1 MPVLVLVKH
10 SLPEIEPAVP
20 SREWHLS
27 EEGRARSRI
36 LAEKL
41 DQYDLD
47 VIVSSN
53 EPKAIE
59 TAGISARRLNVPVE
73 VIKGL
78 HEHERSNVGF
88 LEKERFEPSI
98 ARFFSRPTEL
108 VFGEETADAA
118 YDRFSKAVHGLSDRF
133 MQANVALVTHGTV
146 LSLFVS
152 RTSALEPFS
161 TWKRLGL
168 PSFIVLSRPGFGLVE
183 TCWSVADTGPRAV
196 E

>member
-10 SLPEIEPAVP
+10 SLPEIDPAVP
-20 SREWHLS
+20 SREWRLS
-27 EEGRARSRI
+27 EVGRVRSRI
-36 LAEKL
+36 LAEQL

-47 VIVSSN
+47 EVISSN

-59 TAGISARRLNVPVE
+59 TAEILASVLDIPVE
-73 VIKGL
+73 VIEGL

-88 LEKERFEPSI
+88 LEKERFEQSI
-98 ARFFSRPTEL
+98 VRFFSRPAEL
-108 VFGEETADAA
+108 VFGEETAEAA
-118 YDRFSKAVHGLSDRF
+118 FDRFSKAVHVLADRF

-152 RTSALEPFS
+152 RTSGLEPFA

-183 TCWSVADTGPRAV
+183 TCWSVADTEPRAV

>member
-10 SLPEIEPAVP
+10 SLPEIDPAVP
-20 SREWHLS
+20 SREWRLS
-27 EEGRARSRI
+27 EDGRARSRI

-47 VIVSSN
+47 EVISSN

-59 TAGISARRLNVPVE
+59 TAEILASVLDIPVE

-88 LEKERFEPSI
+88 LEKECFEQSI
-98 ARFFSRPTEL
+98 ARFFARPAEL

-133 MQANVALVTHGTV
+133 PQANMALVTHGTV

-152 RTSALEPFS
+152 STSGLEPFA

-168 PSFIVLSRPGFGLVE
+168 PSFIVLSRPGHGLVE
-183 TCWSVADTGPRAV
+183 TCWSVADTGPRTV

>member
-1 MPVLVLVKH
+1 MPALVLVKH
-10 SLPEIEPAVP
+10 SLPTIDPSAP
-20 SREWHLS
+20 SREWRLS
-27 EEGRARSRI
+27 DEGRVRSRT
-36 LAEKL
+36 LAEQL
-41 DQYDLD
+41 VQYDLD
-47 VIVSSN
+47 AVISSD
-53 EPKAIE
+53 EPKAME
-59 TAGISARRLNVPVE
+59 TASISARRLNVPVE
-73 VIKGL
+73 IVEGL

-88 LEKERFEPSI
+88 LEQDHFEQSI
-98 ARFFSRPTEL
+98 SCLFSQPAEL

-133 MQANVALVTHGTV
+133 PQANVALVTHGTV

-152 RTSALEPFS
+152 RVSALEPFA

-183 TCWSVADTGPRAV
+183 TCWRVEGAGPRAV

>member
-10 SLPEIEPAVP
+10 SLPTIHPSVP
-20 SREWHLS
+20 SREWRLS
-27 EEGRARSRI
+27 EEGRVRSRI

-41 DQYDLD
+41 EQYDLD
-47 VIVSSN
+47 EVISSN
-53 EPKAIE
+53 EHKAIE
-59 TAGISARRLNVPVE
+59 TAEILKSVLDIPVE
-73 VIKGL
+73 VVEGL
-78 HEHERSNVGF
+78 HEHERSHVGF
-88 LEKERFEPSI
+88 LEKDHFEQSI

-133 MQANVALVTHGTV
+133 PLANVALVTHGTV
-146 LSLFVS
+146 LSLFMS
-152 RTSALEPFS
+152 RASALEPFP

-183 TCWSVADTGPRAV
+183 TCWRVEGVGPQAV